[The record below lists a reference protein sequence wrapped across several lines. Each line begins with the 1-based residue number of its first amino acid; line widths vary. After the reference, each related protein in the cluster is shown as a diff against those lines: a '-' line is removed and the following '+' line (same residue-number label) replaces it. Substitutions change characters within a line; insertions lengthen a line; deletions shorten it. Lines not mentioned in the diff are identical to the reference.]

1 MQAFKA
7 FSIEQSKEDTLPS
20 YIKGA
25 ALFDKV
31 DGEEGLWVFDPL
43 GSDYLAVEYNEDNN
57 QWYFIDQ
64 DSHSGNWIATS
75 VVPSSY
81 NLGRKSICS
90 GKTKAI
96 EVDKETEKRRGQ
108 HTVPQEKSGNNGNY

>member
-1 MQAFKA
+1 MAKGRRLTQSRSVQAFKP
-7 FSIEQSKEDTLPS
+7 FSIERSKEDTLPS

-25 ALFDKV
+25 ALFDEV

-43 GSDYLAVEYNEDNN
+43 GSDYLAVEYDEDHN
-57 QWYFIDQ
+57 QWYFVDQ

-81 NLGRKSICS
+81 VTSR
-90 GKTKAI
+90 
-96 EVDKETEKRRGQ
+96 
-108 HTVPQEKSGNNGNY
+108 